1 MIAQNQKEFLINRIV
16 DKLTEFLV
24 VDSAIDLTDALKV
37 VYNSKIYQQLQDI
50 DGDLYV
56 QSPSYIYEL
65 LKQEMKENQYSILN
79 NDPARFWA
87 GFFCV

>member
-24 VDSAIDLTDALKV
+24 IDSSIDLTDALKV
-37 VYNSKIYQQLQDI
+37 VYNSKVYQQLQDLE
-50 DGDLYV
+50 GDLYV

-65 LKQEMKENQYSILN
+65 LKQEMTKS
-79 NDPARFWA
+79 A
-87 GFFCV
+87 

>member
-24 VDSAIDLTDALKV
+24 IDSSIDLTDALKI
-37 VYNSKIYQQLQDI
+37 VYNSKVYQQLQDSE
-50 DGDLYV
+50 GDLFV

-65 LKQEMKENQYSILN
+65 LKQEMAEQ
-79 NDPARFWA
+79 A
-87 GFFCV
+87 

>member
-24 VDSAIDLTDALKV
+24 IDSSIDLTDALKV
-37 VYNSKIYQQLQDI
+37 VYNSKVYQQLQDLE
-50 DGDLYV
+50 GDLYV

-65 LKQEMKENQYSILN
+65 LKQEMTK
-79 NDPARFWA
+79 
-87 GFFCV
+87 

>member
-24 VDSAIDLTDALKV
+24 IDSNIGLTDALKV
-37 VYNSKIYQQLQDI
+37 VYNSKVYQQLQDSE
-50 DGDLYV
+50 GDLFV

-65 LKQEMKENQYSILN
+65 LKQEMAEQ
-79 NDPARFWA
+79 A
-87 GFFCV
+87 

>member
-24 VDSAIDLTDALKV
+24 IDSSIDLTDALRI
-37 VYNSKIYQQLQDI
+37 VYNSRVYQQIQDSE
-50 DGDLYV
+50 GDLYV

-65 LKQEMKENQYSILN
+65 LKQEMKAQ
-79 NDPARFWA
+79 A
-87 GFFCV
+87 

>member
-24 VDSAIDLTDALKV
+24 VDSAIALTDALKV
-37 VYNSKIYQQLQDI
+37 VYCSKIYQLLQDT
-50 DGDLYV
+50 DGDLYA

-65 LKQEMKENQYSILN
+65 LKQEMKEN
-79 NDPARFWA
+79 
-87 GFFCV
+87 

>member
-37 VYNSKIYQQLQDI
+37 VYCSKIYQQLQDT
-50 DGDLYV
+50 DGDLYI

-65 LKQEMKENQYSILN
+65 LKQEMKEN
-79 NDPARFWA
+79 
-87 GFFCV
+87 

>member
-24 VDSAIDLTDALKV
+24 IDSSTDLTDALKV
-37 VYNSKIYQQLQDI
+37 VYNSKVYQQLQDSE
-50 DGDLYV
+50 GDLYV

-65 LKQEMKENQYSILN
+65 LKQEMAEQ
-79 NDPARFWA
+79 A
-87 GFFCV
+87 

>member
-24 VDSAIDLTDALKV
+24 IDSSIGLTDALKV
-37 VYNSKIYQQLQDI
+37 VYNSKVYQQLQDSE
-50 DGDLYV
+50 GDLYV

-65 LKQEMKENQYSILN
+65 LKQEMAEQ
-79 NDPARFWA
+79 A
-87 GFFCV
+87 

>member
-24 VDSAIDLTDALKV
+24 IDSSIDLTDALKV
-37 VYNSKIYQQLQDI
+37 VYNSKVYQQLQDSE
-50 DGDLYV
+50 GDLYV

-65 LKQEMKENQYSILN
+65 LKQKMTK
-79 NDPARFWA
+79 
-87 GFFCV
+87 

>member
-24 VDSAIDLTDALKV
+24 IDSSIDLTDALKV
-37 VYNSKIYQQLQDI
+37 VYNSKVYQQLQDS
-50 DGDLYV
+50 DGDLFV

-65 LKQEMKENQYSILN
+65 LKQEMAEQ
-79 NDPARFWA
+79 A
-87 GFFCV
+87 

>member
-24 VDSAIDLTDALKV
+24 IDSSIGLTDALKV
-37 VYNSKIYQQLQDI
+37 VYNSKVYQQLLDSE
-50 DGDLYV
+50 GDLYV

-65 LKQEMKENQYSILN
+65 LKQEMTK
-79 NDPARFWA
+79 
-87 GFFCV
+87 

>member
-24 VDSAIDLTDALKV
+24 IDSSTDLTDALKV
-37 VYNSKIYQQLQDI
+37 VYNSKVYQQLQDSE
-50 DGDLYV
+50 GDLFV

-65 LKQEMKENQYSILN
+65 LKQEMAEQ
-79 NDPARFWA
+79 A
-87 GFFCV
+87 

>member
-24 VDSAIDLTDALKV
+24 IDSSIDLTDALKV
-37 VYNSKIYQQLQDI
+37 VYNSKVYQLLQDSE
-50 DGDLYV
+50 GDLFV

-65 LKQEMKENQYSILN
+65 LKQEMAEQ
-79 NDPARFWA
+79 A
-87 GFFCV
+87 

>member
-24 VDSAIDLTDALKV
+24 IDSSIDLTDALKV
-37 VYNSKIYQQLQDI
+37 VYNSKVYQQLQDLE
-50 DGDLYV
+50 GDLYV

-65 LKQEMKENQYSILN
+65 LKQEMAEQ
-79 NDPARFWA
+79 A
-87 GFFCV
+87 

>member
-16 DKLTEFLV
+16 DKLTEFLI

-37 VYNSKIYQQLQDI
+37 VYSSKIYQQLQDT
-50 DGDLYV
+50 DGDLYI

-65 LKQEMKENQYSILN
+65 LKQEMKEN
-79 NDPARFWA
+79 
-87 GFFCV
+87 

>member
-24 VDSAIDLTDALKV
+24 VDSAIDLADALKV
-37 VYNSKIYQQLQDI
+37 VYSSKIYQQLQDT

-65 LKQEMKENQYSILN
+65 LKQEMKEN
-79 NDPARFWA
+79 
-87 GFFCV
+87 

>member
-24 VDSAIDLTDALKV
+24 IDSSIGLTDALKV
-37 VYNSKIYQQLQDI
+37 VYNSKVYQQLQDSE
-50 DGDLYV
+50 GDLYV

-65 LKQEMKENQYSILN
+65 LKKEMTEQS
-79 NDPARFWA
+79 
-87 GFFCV
+87 

>member
-24 VDSAIDLTDALKV
+24 IDSSIDLTDALKV
-37 VYNSKIYQQLQDI
+37 VYNSKVYQQLQDSE
-50 DGDLYV
+50 GDLYV

-65 LKQEMKENQYSILN
+65 LKQEMTK
-79 NDPARFWA
+79 
-87 GFFCV
+87 